1 MVRAS
6 PNPELAL
13 LESPDWQDYELLD
26 SGGGSKLERY
36 GQFVFVRPE
45 HQAIW
50 KPALSPD
57 NWHQADAIFQPSKEE
72 SGGRWKFNHPMDES
86 WIMHYKN
93 LRFRAQANPSR
104 HLGVFPEQ
112 ANHWDWLQEQIHAAG
127 HPVRVLNLFGYTGI
141 ASLAAAQAG
150 AQVTHVDASKKSIQ
164 WARTNQTLSKL
175 DECPIRWLVDD
186 AEKFVQ
192 REVRRGAQ
200 YEAIILDPPKFGR
213 GPAGQVWEFFDSLP
227 DLLQSCRKI
236 LSNRPAFVI
245 LTAYAIRASSL
256 SIHYAMEEMLS
267 GQTGELTTGE
277 LVLRDRS
284 AGRLLSM
291 AIFSRWSAKPSQH
304 SIIPRR

>member
-6 PNPELAL
+6 PKPDLAL

-36 GQFVFVRPE
+36 GRYVFVRPE

-50 KPALSPD
+50 KPVLPSND
-57 NWHQADAIFQPSKEE
+57 WQQADAFFQPTGEE
-72 SGGRWKFNHPMDES
+72 SGGHWKFNHPMDEN
-86 WIMHYKN
+86 WVMRYKN
-93 LRFRAQANPSR
+93 LRFRAQASPSR

-112 ANHWDWLQEQIHAAG
+112 ANHWDWLQEQIQTAG
-127 HPVRVLNLFGYTGI
+127 HPVRVLNLFGYTGL

-164 WARTNQTLSKL
+164 WARTNQSLSKL
-175 DECPIRWLVDD
+175 DESPIRWLVDD

-192 REVRRGAQ
+192 REARRSSQ

-213 GPAGQVWEFFDSLP
+213 GPAGQVWEFFDSVP
-227 DLLQSCRKI
+227 NLLQNCRKI
-236 LSNRPAFVI
+236 LSDRPVFVI
-245 LTAYAIRASSL
+245 LTAYAIRASAL
-256 SIHYAMEEMLS
+256 SIHYAMEEILS
-267 GQTGELTTGE
+267 GQSGELITGE

-291 AIFSRWSAKPSQH
+291 AIFSRWSAKPSQQ
-304 SIIPRR
+304 SFTPRR